1 MIERFPFGYVLQSS
15 AIFPVDAPLSAAVPR
30 HPCLLV
36 GFINLEL
43 SGFLACLG
51 KRRIIEFLLHKQ
63 IGILLLQEIDGGQF
77 FQRQL
82 VKRFLR
88 CLVDDDVPS
97 CASYVGSSGN
107 GRDALAPL
115 DDADF
120 QMWYWHL
127 LSEQVLESFRIV
139 W

>member
-1 MIERFPFGYVLQSS
+1 MLSCL
-15 AIFPVDAPLSAAVPR
+15 PLV
-30 HPCLLV
+30 V
-36 GFINLEL
+36 GIRAQEHLGVGLINLKL
-43 SGFLACLG
+43 PGFLACLG

-63 IGILLLQEIDGGQF
+63 IGILRLQEIDGGQF

-97 CASYVGSSGN
+97 CAAYVGSSGN

-127 LSEQVLESFRIV
+127 LSEQVPESFRIV

>member
-1 MIERFPFGYVLQSS
+1 MLPCL
-15 AIFPVDAPLSAAVPR
+15 PLFLGIRVQEP
-30 HPCLLV
+30 LLV

-63 IGILLLQEIDGGQF
+63 IGILRLQEIDGGLF

-88 CLVDDDVPS
+88 CLVDDDVTLMRI
-97 CASYVGSSGN
+97 VGSSGN

-127 LSEQVLESFRIV
+127 LSEQVLEIFRIV